1 MTEHT
6 TEHAP
11 APLPRRRDI
20 HHPTRPRRAG
30 LRTAEPA
37 PRPTTPRLGR
47 RTVRTG
53 VPVALTVMA
62 LTTGV
67 VLTGNSSASGET
79 RTAASTDPG
88 SSSVGTI
95 GPGTFG
101 TVSTA
106 ASATTAI
113 VRPGLSGAAGA
124 TSGAVGS
131 GTASTGTA
139 STATGTATGTGT
151 AKTDAEQGTSERA
164 ATSVTPSGDEALT
177 AAQQALA
184 HADRVTT
191 ETRGIPAAQRK
202 AVAKSAAHLR
212 DVVSDR
218 SGGEA
223 ASRAGERT
231 ALDVRAQDAGDVADA
246 TEDLTTL
253 IEKTETSAISI
264 TPAPATPAEVLD
276 AQASAARQAA
286 GSLKKFADDTDGYEN
301 GRLASA
307 DLEGLSFAPG
317 ESLRRDAAE
326 QLERLD
332 AAYQAHFGE
341 HLHIRDS
348 YRSYASQVSVKASRG
363 YLAAVPGYS
372 DHGWGIA
379 VDINGGVEERSSARH
394 QWLVANAAKFGWH
407 NPDWAQADG
416 RKPEAWH
423 WEYRPL

>member
-6 TEHAP
+6 TEHTP

-20 HHPTRPRRAG
+20 HRPARQRRA
-30 LRTAEPA
+30 AEPA
-37 PRPTTPRLGR
+37 ARPTTPRLGR
-47 RTVRTG
+47 RAVHAG

-79 RTAASTDPG
+79 RTAGSTDQG

-95 GPGTFG
+95 ETGTFG
-101 TVSTA
+101 IVSPTT
-106 ASATTAI
+106 SATTAI
-113 VRPGLSGAAGA
+113 MRPALSGAAGA

-131 GTASTGTA
+131 DTAGSGAAKADTEQAA
-139 STATGTATGTGT
+139 SKGA
-151 AKTDAEQGTSERA
+151 AKSA
-164 ATSVTPSGDEALT
+164 AASGDEALS
-177 AAQQALA
+177 AAQEALA
-184 HADRVTT
+184 RADQVTT
-191 ETRGIPAAQRK
+191 ESLGVPAKQRK

-231 ALDVRAQDAGDVADA
+231 ALDVRGQGAADVTDA

-253 IEKTETSAISI
+253 IEKTDTSAISI

-276 AQASAARQAA
+276 AQAAAARKAA
-286 GSLKKFADDTDGYEN
+286 GSLKQFADDTEGYEN

-307 DLEGLSFAPG
+307 DLKGLSFASG

-332 AAYQAHFGE
+332 AAYRARFGE
-341 HLHIRDS
+341 HLQIRDS
-348 YRSYASQVSVKASRG
+348 YRSYESQVSVKASRG

-379 VDINGGVEERSSARH
+379 VDLNGGVEERSSAQHR
-394 QWLVANAAKFGWH
+394 WLVANAAKFGWK
-407 NPDWAQADG
+407 NPAWAQADG

-423 WEYRPL
+423 WEYRP

>member
-1 MTEHT
+1 M

-20 HHPTRPRRAG
+20 HHPTRQRRADV
-30 LRTAEPA
+30 RADESA
-37 PRPTTPRLGR
+37 SRPTTPRLGR
-47 RTVRTG
+47 RTVRAG

-67 VLTGNSSASGET
+67 VLTGNSTASGET
-79 RTAASTDPG
+79 RTAASTDAG

-95 GPGTFG
+95 EAGTFG
-101 TVSTA
+101 TVSPT

-113 VRPGLSGAAGA
+113 VRPALSGAAGA

-131 GTASTGTA
+131 ETA
-139 STATGTATGTGT
+139 GT
-151 AKTDAEQGTSERA
+151 AKGDAEQASSKDTAKSA
-164 ATSVTPSGDEALT
+164 APSGDEALA

-184 HADRVTT
+184 RADQVTT
-191 ETRGIPAAQRK
+191 ESLGVPAKQRK

-212 DVVSDR
+212 EVVSDR
-218 SGGEA
+218 TGDAA

-231 ALDVRAQDAGDVADA
+231 ALDVRAQDAADVADA
-246 TEDLTTL
+246 TEDLTAL
-253 IEKTETSAISI
+253 VEKTDTSTINI

-276 AQASAARQAA
+276 AQAAAARKAA
-286 GSLKKFADDTDGYEN
+286 DSLKKFADDTDGYEN

-307 DLEGLSFAPG
+307 DLEGLSFASG

-332 AAYQAHFGE
+332 AAYRARFGE
-341 HLHIRDS
+341 HLQIRDS
-348 YRSYASQVSVKASRG
+348 YRSYESQVSVKASRG

-379 VDINGGVEERSSARH
+379 VDINGGVEERSSAQH
-394 QWLVANAAKFGWH
+394 QWLVENAAKFGWY

-423 WEYRPL
+423 WEYRSL

>member
-1 MTEHT
+1 M

-20 HHPTRPRRAG
+20 HHPTRQRRTDVRADVP
-30 LRTAEPA
+30 TDEPA
-37 PRPTTPRLGR
+37 ARPTTPRLGR
-47 RTVRTG
+47 RTVRAG

-67 VLTGNSSASGET
+67 VLTGNSTASGET
-79 RTAASTDPG
+79 RATASTDSG
-88 SSSVGTI
+88 ASSVGTI
-95 GPGTFG
+95 RSGTFG
-101 TVSTA
+101 SVTPAT
-106 ASATTAI
+106 SATTAI
-113 VRPGLSGAAGA
+113 VRPALSGAAGA

-131 GTASTGTA
+131 EPAASAAAEADTEQAA
-139 STATGTATGTGT
+139 SKG
-151 AKTDAEQGTSERA
+151 A
-164 ATSVTPSGDEALT
+164 ATSTAPSGDEALT

-184 HADRVTT
+184 RADQVTH
-191 ETRGIPAAQRK
+191 ESRGVPAKQRK

-212 DVVSDR
+212 EVVADE
-218 SGGEA
+218 SGAPA

-231 ALDVRAQDAGDVADA
+231 ALAVRGQGATDVSAA
-246 TEDLTTL
+246 TEDLTTV
-253 IEKTETSAISI
+253 IEKADTSAISI
-264 TPAPATPAEVLD
+264 TPAPATPAEILH
-276 AQASAARQAA
+276 ARAAEARKASA
-286 GSLKKFADDTDGYEN
+286 SLKKFADDTDGYEN
-301 GRLASA
+301 GRIAAA
-307 DLEGLSFAPG
+307 DLSGLAFAPG

-332 AAYQAHFGE
+332 SAYRARFGH
-341 HLHIRDS
+341 HLQIRDS

-379 VDINGGVEERSSARH
+379 VDLNGGVEERSSAQH

-423 WEYRPL
+423 WEYRPV

>member
-1 MTEHT
+1 M

-20 HHPTRPRRAG
+20 HHPSRQRRADVH
-30 LRTAEPA
+30 AA
-37 PRPTTPRLGR
+37 RPTTPRLGR
-47 RTVRTG
+47 RTVRAG

-67 VLTGNSSASGET
+67 VLTGNSTASGET
-79 RTAASTDPG
+79 RTAASTDAG

-95 GPGTFG
+95 ETGTFG
-101 TVSTA
+101 TVSPT

-113 VRPGLSGAAGA
+113 VRPALSGAAGA

-139 STATGTATGTGT
+139 KADTEQASSKGA
-151 AKTDAEQGTSERA
+151 AKSA
-164 ATSVTPSGDEALT
+164 APSGDEALT
-177 AAQQALA
+177 AAQEALA
-184 HADRVTT
+184 RADQVTT
-191 ETRGIPAAQRK
+191 ETIGIPAKQRK
-202 AVAKSAAHLR
+202 AVTKSAAHLR
-212 DVVSDR
+212 DVVTDR
-218 SGGEA
+218 AGGEA

-231 ALDVRAQDAGDVADA
+231 ALDVRGQDAADVADA

-253 IEKTETSAISI
+253 IEKTDTTAISI
-264 TPAPATPAEVLD
+264 TPAPATPAEILH
-276 AQASAARQAA
+276 AQAAAARKAA
-286 GSLKKFADDTDGYEN
+286 PSLKKFADDTEGYGN

-307 DLEGLSFAPG
+307 DLEGLSFASG

-332 AAYQAHFGE
+332 AAYQARFGE
-341 HLHIRDS
+341 HLQIRDS
-348 YRSYASQVSVKASRG
+348 YRSYESQVSVKASRG

-379 VDINGGVEERSSARH
+379 VDINGGVEERSSAQH
-394 QWLVANAAKFGWH
+394 QWLVANAAKFGWR
-407 NPDWAQADG
+407 NPAWAQADG

-423 WEYRPL
+423 WEYRPS